1 MEQIVYILS
10 VIILLILTILL
21 KKSDK
26 ELNFVKSSSI
36 TIVCFLCYNT
46 FVCWLFNIL
55 TIPITLISLAILN
68 YIISI
73 VLGVI
78 IVKNKQIQKYKI
90 KGTNILSVAII
101 GIVTLAMAYLNFGPE
116 LNIKYIMTDA
126 AVHYKAAREFYQ
138 NDKLLNKT
146 ENTESSDQFMTGAY
160 TNTGILFKIL
170 APIIGEVNLYKVFIC
185 FDIFCYFMTGLML
198 YNIIEKLI
206 KDKLS
211 YILSMIFVVIFM
223 LGYPLNSFIYGY
235 VYLQLSIVIIG
246 TIIALFQEMS
256 EKINKVILGIAL
268 FLVNY
273 GLFFTYC
280 IFVPVLYLTEGLYFL
295 IKQYKAN
302 KKIFSKENLL
312 NIIITLVIPFIL
324 GIIYFAIPH
333 LTSSSDGIFLSI
345 EGYIYRNCWSNFL
358 LILPLALI
366 CFKIKNDDTLIYKI
380 MFISLIAIMLILMIA
395 IFGLNFSTYYY
406 FKYNFVLWFALW
418 YGVIYS
424 INTFLEVKDFK
435 AAIIAYTIIYVA
447 AMIFTT
453 CYKAVPIT
461 KETWDNDENITN
473 AFDIYGINKT
483 VINDV
488 ITDLTQEEMELIQYV
503 YDKIDVHSSKI
514 LILGNPRQEYWFDG
528 IFTYRNRQ
536 NMESVIP
543 IEHVA
548 QWNDNQEFKYLLVF
562 YRSYAYGQYQDELI
576 ERTVLYENES
586 GIIYVNE

>member
-55 TIPITLISLAILN
+55 TIPITLLSLAILN

-73 VLGVI
+73 VLIAVI
-78 IVKNKQIQKYKI
+78 IKKKEIQKYQTKV
-90 KGTNILSVAII
+90 TNILSVVII
-101 GIVTLAMAYLNFGPE
+101 GIVTLTMTYLNFGAK

-160 TNTGILFKIL
+160 TNTGILFKIF
-170 APIIGEVNLYKVFIC
+170 APITGEVNLYKIFIC

-211 YILSMIFVVIFM
+211 YVLSMIFVIIFM

-246 TIIALFQEMS
+246 AIIALFQEMS

-406 FKYNFVLWFALW
+406 FKYNFVLWFSLW

-488 ITDLTQEEMELIQYV
+488 AIDLTQEEMKLLQYV
-503 YDKIDVHSSKI
+503 YDEIDVHSNKI

-548 QWNDNQEFKYLLVF
+548 QWNDNKEFKYLLVF
-562 YRSYAYGQYQDELI
+562 YRSYAYGQYQDEI
-576 ERTVLYENES
+576 VEKTVLYENES

>member
-1 MEQIVYILS
+1 MEQIVYIIS
-10 VIILLILTILL
+10 AIILLVLTILL

-26 ELNFVKSSSI
+26 ELNFIKSLSI
-36 TIVCFLCYNT
+36 IIVCFLCYNS
-46 FVCWLFNIL
+46 FVCWLFNAIA
-55 TIPITLISLAILN
+55 IPITLVSLAILN

-73 VLGVI
+73 ALTVVI
-78 IVKNKQIQKYKI
+78 IKKKEIQKYKTKI
-90 KGTNILSVAII
+90 IDILSVVII
-101 GIVTLAMAYLNFGPE
+101 GIVTLSMTYLNFGPK

-160 TNTGILFKIL
+160 TNTGILFKIF
-170 APIIGEVNLYKVFIC
+170 APIVGEVNLYKIFIC

-198 YNIIEKLI
+198 YNVIEKLI
-206 KDKLS
+206 KSKMS
-211 YILSMIFVVIFM
+211 YVMSIIFVVIFM

-235 VYLQLSIVIIG
+235 VYLQLSIVIIA
-246 TIIALFQEMS
+246 TIIAVLQEMS

-268 FLVNY
+268 FLLNY

-295 IKQYKAN
+295 IKQYKTN

-312 NIIITLVIPFIL
+312 TIIITLVIPFIL

-333 LTSSSDGIFLSI
+333 LTSSPDGLFLSI
-345 EGYIYRNCWSNFL
+345 EGYIYRNCWSNFI
-358 LILPLALI
+358 LIVPLALI

-380 MFISLIAIMLILMIA
+380 MMISLIAIMAILMVA
-395 IFGLNFSTYYY
+395 ILGLNFSTYYY
-406 FKYNFVLWFALW
+406 FKYNFVLWFGLW
-418 YGVIYS
+418 YGAIYS
-424 INTFLEVKDFK
+424 INTFLEIKDFK
-435 AAIIAYTIIYVA
+435 IAIIIYTIIYVGT
-447 AMIFTT
+447 MIFTT
-453 CYKAVPIT
+453 CYKEVPIT
-461 KETWDNDENITN
+461 KETWDYDENITN

-483 VINDV
+483 VINNV
-488 ITDLTQEEMELIQYV
+488 AIDLTQEEMQLLQYV
-503 YDKIDVHSSKI
+503 YDEIDVHSNRI

-543 IEHVA
+543 IEDVA
-548 QWNDNQEFKYLLVF
+548 KWNDNQEFKYLLVF
-562 YRSYAYGQYQDELI
+562 YRSYAYGQYQDELV
-576 ERTVLYENES
+576 EKTVLYENES

>member
-36 TIVCFLCYNT
+36 TIVCFLCYNS
-46 FVCWLFNIL
+46 FVCWLFNRI
-55 TIPITLISLAILN
+55 TIPITLLSLAILN

-73 VLGVI
+73 VLIAVI
-78 IVKNKQIQKYKI
+78 IKKKEIQKYQTKV
-90 KGTNILSVAII
+90 TNILSVVII
-101 GIVTLAMAYLNFGPE
+101 GIVTLTMTYLNFGAK

-160 TNTGILFKIL
+160 TNTGILFKIF
-170 APIIGEVNLYKVFIC
+170 APITGEVNLYKIFIC

-211 YILSMIFVVIFM
+211 YVLSMIFVIIFM

-246 TIIALFQEMS
+246 AIIALFQEMS

-406 FKYNFVLWFALW
+406 FKYNFVLWFSLW

-488 ITDLTQEEMELIQYV
+488 AIDLTQEEMKLLQYV
-503 YDKIDVHSSKI
+503 YDEIDVHSNKI

-548 QWNDNQEFKYLLVF
+548 QWNDNKEFKYLLVF
-562 YRSYAYGQYQDELI
+562 YRSYAYGQYQDEI
-576 ERTVLYENES
+576 VEKTVLYENES

>member
-55 TIPITLISLAILN
+55 TIPITLLSLAILN

-73 VLGVI
+73 VLIAVI
-78 IVKNKQIQKYKI
+78 IKKKEIQKYQTKV
-90 KGTNILSVAII
+90 TNILSVVII
-101 GIVTLAMAYLNFGPE
+101 GIVTLTMTYLNFGAK

-160 TNTGILFKIL
+160 TNTGILFKIF
-170 APIIGEVNLYKVFIC
+170 APITGEVNLYKIFIC

-211 YILSMIFVVIFM
+211 YVLSMIFVIIFM

-246 TIIALFQEMS
+246 AIIALFQEMS

-406 FKYNFVLWFALW
+406 FKYNFVLWFSLW

-488 ITDLTQEEMELIQYV
+488 AIDLTQEEMKLLQYV
-503 YDKIDVHSSKI
+503 YDEIDVHSNKI

-548 QWNDNQEFKYLLVF
+548 QWNDNKEFKYLLVF
-562 YRSYAYGQYQDELI
+562 YRSYAYGQYQDEI
-576 ERTVLYENES
+576 VEKTVLYENES
-586 GIIYVNE
+586 GIIYINE

>member
-21 KKSDK
+21 KKGDK

-55 TIPITLISLAILN
+55 IIPITLISLAILN

-78 IVKNKQIQKYKI
+78 IVKNKQIQKYTI
-90 KGTNILSVAII
+90 KGTNIVSVTII
-101 GIVTLAMAYLNFGPE
+101 GIVTLAMTYLNFGPE

-246 TIIALFQEMS
+246 TIIALFQEIDKKPN
-256 EKINKVILGIAL
+256 KIISATELFILN
-268 FLVNY
+268 F
-273 GLFFTYC
+273 GLIFTYC
-280 IFVPVLYLTEGLYFL
+280 IFVPVIYLAQGLYFL
-295 IKQYKAN
+295 IKQYKMN

-312 NIIITLVIPFIL
+312 NIFITLVIPGIL

-333 LTSSSDGIFLSI
+333 LTSSPDGLFLSL
-345 EGYIYRNCWSNFL
+345 EGYIYRNCWSNFI
-358 LILPLALI
+358 LILPIALI
-366 CFKIKNDDTLIYKI
+366 CFKIKNDDILIYKMLI
-380 MFISLIAIMLILMIA
+380 ISLIIIMAILMIA

-406 FKYNFVLWFALW
+406 FKYNFILWLLLW
-418 YGVIYS
+418 YGAIYS
-424 INTFLEVKDFK
+424 VNTFSEIKDFK
-435 AAIIAYTIIYVA
+435 IAIIVYTIIYVA
-447 AMIFTT
+447 AMFFTT

-488 ITDLTQEEMELIQYV
+488 TIDYTQEEMQLIQYV
-503 YDKIDVHSSKI
+503 YDEIDVHSNKI

-528 IFTYRNRQ
+528 IFTYRNRK

-562 YRSYAYGQYQDELI
+562 YRSYAYGQYKDEILEKKI
-576 ERTVLYENES
+576 LFENES